1 MLVVDTL
8 PQQVDVP
15 EHGPWTELAWQIQ
28 MLHRE
33 NLAAALRAHG
43 VPIVEWLGSGSL
55 DAVLLGLS
63 RTATV
68 PRAAA
73 R

>member
-1 MLVVDTL
+1 VVDTL
-8 PQQVDVP
+8 PEQVTIP

-33 NLAAALRAHG
+33 NLAAALVRRG
-43 VPIVEWLGSGSL
+43 VPIVPWLGSGSL

-63 RTATV
+63 RMAGV
-68 PRAAA
+68 PRAVA